1 MKQCSSWH
9 GSFTQSVSPINIGSE
24 LHQQWTLWPKQNLP
38 KAKGNAPTAKQ
49 MEGQGHRNDST
60 CFWSRPL
67 KEAKILLPHLY
78 WDFNYV
84 GPDIGLSDTIKMV
97 FQLASS
103 TIKEEILILRQ
114 NFSTGYFSIKIYAST
129 KTLTWKLIRHTEES
143 TDKFWWKPLGSLLCT
158 MMSSRKLHCP
168 STPIQVT
175 YTLRKIITLGS
186 INYILPV
193 FSIQYLYRRQLKPGY
208 PAKSSRPTFNW
219 DLSICF

>member
-24 LHQQWTLWPKQNLP
+24 LHQQWTRWPKQNLP

-67 KEAKILLPHLY
+67 KEAKTLLPHLY

-143 TDKFWWKPLGSLLCT
+143 TDINSDESHLVPSCAPWWAAESCTAPAHPSKWHILWGRSLHLV
-158 MMSSRKLHCP
+158 P
-168 STPIQVT
+168 S
-175 YTLRKIITLGS
+175 IIYS
-186 INYILPV
+186 QCSP
-193 FSIQYLYRRQLKPGY
+193 YRISTGD
-208 PAKSSRPTFNW
+208 N
-219 DLSICF
+219 